1 MTYRIVILGRRDEE
15 LSHDECIRY
24 LEQEHIPLVKQL
36 PGLQRLTTSIPLDPD
51 EMGYDEMAQLY
62 FKTRD
67 DLDAA
72 MESDEWQRILEDAE
86 NFANVEE
93 TVVITVTDQTMRY
106 QAVPETV

>member
-15 LSHDECIRY
+15 LSHDECIEY

-51 EMGYDEMAQLY
+51 EMGYDGMAQLW
-62 FKTRD
+62 FKAAD

-72 MESDEWQRILEDAE
+72 EASDEWDRILDDAE
-86 NFANVEE
+86 TFLDVDE
-93 TVVITVTDQTMRY
+93 TVVITVTERTTRY
-106 QAVPETV
+106 QAVPEAL

>member
-15 LSHDECIRY
+15 LSHDECIEY

-51 EMGYDEMAQLY
+51 EMGYDEMAQLW
-62 FKTRD
+62 FETAD

-72 MESDEWQRILEDAE
+72 MESDEWRRVLDDAE
-86 NFANVEE
+86 NFVNVEE
-93 TVVITVTDQTMRY
+93 IVVITVTDKTTRY
-106 QAVPETV
+106 QPVPETV

>member
-15 LSHDECIRY
+15 LSHDECISY

-62 FKTRD
+62 FKTAD

-106 QAVPETV
+106 QAVPETL